1 MKLPERHRHLFR
13 EPVGDLIPESETG
26 RDRIAEVVAGAAA
39 VVTVGDRTTEK
50 VLEYGILPDIQ
61 IVDGVERRARRTA
74 PGGAVETITCANPPA
89 HITAEAVSAV
99 ASAYEARR
107 PVRILVSG
115 EEDLLLVPAL
125 ARAPAGAILMY
136 GQPGEGLVVVRA
148 DERSKEKA
156 RRLMALLEG

>member
-1 MKLPERHRHLFR
+1 M
-13 EPVGDLIPESETG
+13 
-26 RDRIAEVVAGAAA
+26 
-39 VVTVGDRTTEK
+39 
-50 VLEYGILPDIQ
+50 
-61 IVDGVERRARRTA
+61 
-74 PGGAVETITCANPPA
+74 
-89 HITAEAVSAV
+89 
-99 ASAYEARR
+99 
-107 PVRILVSG
+107 RILVSG